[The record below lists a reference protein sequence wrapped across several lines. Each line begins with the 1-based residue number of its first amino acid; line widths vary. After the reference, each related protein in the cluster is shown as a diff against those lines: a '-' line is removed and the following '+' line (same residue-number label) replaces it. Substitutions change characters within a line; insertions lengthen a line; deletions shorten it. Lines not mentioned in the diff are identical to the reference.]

1 MISVNEGI
9 AYGIVVYLTSSEVCH
24 EQPGKL
30 IVSE

>member
-9 AYGIVVYLTSSEVCH
+9 ACGIVVYLTSSEVCQ
-24 EQPGKL
+24 EQPGKI